1 MMQIKKTLDKKM
13 MRFLAVGAFNTLV
26 GLSLFP
32 IAYGILISYRTHYM
46 VMLVICHGVAVLNSY
61 TTNKLFVFRTQGN
74 CSTEIGK
81 FLLFQMSYLLVTVS
95 VLPLLVEFSH
105 LNPVIVQ
112 MSMGILFIM
121 FSFFWYDKVVFS
133 S

>member
-1 MMQIKKTLDKKM
+1 MQIKKMLDKKM
-13 MRFLAVGAFNTLV
+13 MRFLVVGAFNTLV

-32 IAYGILISYRTHYM
+32 IAYWVLIAYRTHYM

-61 TTNKLFVFRTQGN
+61 TTNKLLVFRTQGN
-74 CSTEIGK
+74 CSAEIGK
-81 FLLFQMSYLLVTVS
+81 FLLFQMSYLLVTLTV
-95 VLPLLVEFSH
+95 VPVLVEFSH

-112 MSMGILFIM
+112 MSMGILSIM
-121 FSFFWYDKVVFS
+121 FSFFWYNKVVFS